1 MTSVTLPLH
10 VTLLGI
16 ETSLALHFLFLFV
29 FFTCNPFG
37 Y

>member
-1 MTSVTLPLH
+1 MALH

-16 ETSLALHFLFLFV
+16 ETNKKRVNHPEAY
-29 FFTCNPFG
+29 FTCNPFG